1 MANKWQETVTSPE
14 EAISKF
20 TIAELRELMSV
31 MGFLPERLKSL
42 LTKQAETT
50 GNIAFQA
57 GAQAVF
63 DEIKQY
69 LPAHIF
75 MCGGTHSIHCPRC
88 KIEAV
93 KEKFGGK

>member
-1 MANKWQETVTSPE
+1 MNIKKTKWEDTVLSVNQIGAVMQPCVSPT
-14 EAISKF
+14 AQGLIL
-20 TIAELRELMSV
+20 AE
-31 MGFLPERLKSL
+31 
-42 LTKQAETT
+42 KQAKITWKE
-50 GNIAFQA
+50 AYQA